1 MVRAVGVGRMVRGTD
16 LAGVVEEQIEDKMA
30 LVLMRSDHGGRNR
43 HVIADDR
50 AHAHAILETKAQRP
64 KL

>member
-1 MVRAVGVGRMVRGTD
+1 MVRGTD

-64 KL
+64 KM